1 MDHWLSWNFSVDKAG
16 FECIETC
23 FCLPSIGIKNL
34 QLPLPACFRFPE
46 GLASWDFGK
55 LNLWENVNGE
65 NCELSEE
72 RWEIQGW
79 IWDFPE

>member
-23 FCLPSIGIKNL
+23 FCLPSIGIKICNSL
-34 QLPLPACFRFPE
+34 CLPVSGFLKDLHL
-46 GLASWDFGK
+46 GILGSS
-55 LNLWENVNGE
+55 NLWENVNEE

-72 RWEIQGW
+72 R
-79 IWDFPE
+79 

>member
-34 QLPLPACFRFPE
+34 QLPPPACFRFSE

-72 RWEIQGW
+72 RWEIQGL
-79 IWDFPE
+79 I